1 MSRRLGPSGIFWLS
15 VVFFRVFR
23 GAFLV
28 MGAGLVAFLLLL
40 LGSRVVRKRA
50 SSISGSGGRAD
61 IGGARRADIGN
72 HRRADI
78 GGRDDSDALSKSYDP
93 ALVVDARYEEIE

>member
-1 MSRRLGPSGIFWLS
+1 MSRRLGPSGIFWLA

-61 IGGARRADIGN
+61 IGG
-72 HRRADI
+72 
-78 GGRDDSDALSKSYDP
+78 RDDSDALSKSYDP